1 MAQLIAVGNTET
13 TFAAGEFTVAAGAVV
28 TLMIKGSSDGD
39 IPAGVIFQLARK
51 GSGGNYIHMA
61 ELNASN
67 IVKKGVVVGG
77 SSATTYSARRLAT
90 TNSAGMD
97 YT

>member
-13 TFAAGEFTVAAGAVV
+13 TFAAGTFTVAAGAVV

-39 IPAGVIFQLARK
+39 IPAGVIFQLARQ
-51 GSGGNYIHMA
+51 GSGGNYTHMK

-67 IVKKGVVVGG
+67 IVKNGVVVGG
-77 SSATTYSARRLAT
+77 STTTTYAVRRLAT